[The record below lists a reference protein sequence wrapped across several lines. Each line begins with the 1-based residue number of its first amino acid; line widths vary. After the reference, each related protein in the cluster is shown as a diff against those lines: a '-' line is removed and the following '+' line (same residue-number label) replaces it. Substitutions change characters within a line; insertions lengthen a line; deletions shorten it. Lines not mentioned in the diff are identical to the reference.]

1 MHFDEAVQYL
11 LGLGHETLTIKL
23 GLRNTELLL
32 QALDNPERSY
42 FVVQIAGTNGKGSTA
57 AMLDSICRAAGIR
70 TGLYTSPHLVSMTER
85 IRVAGRDITPDDF
98 ARHATTVR
106 TVAESLLARGQID
119 ALPTFFEQVTAIALV
134 AFREAQ
140 VELAILETGL
150 GGRLDAT
157 TAANASVVGITP
169 IAMDHEDY
177 LGDTLASITAEK
189 AATIRPGVTAVIS
202 RQQPEALRVLLERCA
217 TVGVQPSLPEEGDLG
232 KESRDL
238 LGTNR
243 VDVAR
248 ATSFFE
254 QFPLGLRGR
263 HQREN
268 ASVAIRLARALR
280 DRGFAITDEQIGFGL
295 ADVRHPARLESIP
308 FQPDFL
314 LDGAHNPAG
323 AESLRAY
330 LEEYERRPLTLIFGA
345 MRDKKLDQIAE
356 ILFPLAD
363 CLIVT
368 PIDNPRAASLE
379 TLAPLARR
387 YARARIIESSSSI
400 EAVHT
405 AITETPDNGL
415 ICVTGSLYL
424 IGETRPIILQL
435 AEQQTMSHEK
445 SSTERSSHDEMPK
458 ALSSQKVFA
467 GRVFSVTV
475 DTVREGELT
484 YQREVVHHGGSAV
497 IVPVFDDG
505 TVALVRQYR
514 HPAVRYLL
522 EVPAGTLADGE
533 RPDAGA
539 ERELQEELGLSA
551 GRMEKLSE
559 FFVSPGFCE
568 EKMWVY
574 LATQLVQGQQRLE
587 DDEVLEVVQLP
598 IAEALE
604 MITSGEIQDAK
615 TIIGL
620 MLAAPRVGAPLFE
633 TDYPAV

>member
-1 MHFDEAVQYL
+1 MINPLLAKAHCAVSRRRSDRRQPALAAVAHHLGREAQLAHQDVLIALEARARRRRRARPDERQGVRKGRGQRIERGRAFQRGIRIVDPRRRGRPARTAGAL
-11 LGLGHETLTIKL
+11 LGADRPKVEKSLSLAEKYCIISK
-23 GLRNTELLL
+23 
-32 QALDNPERSY
+32 
-42 FVVQIAGTNGKGSTA
+42 VVRA
-57 AMLDSICRAAGIR
+57 AMPLKVEI
-70 TGLYTSPHLVSMTER
+70 E
-85 IRVAGRDITPDDF
+85 
-98 ARHATTVR
+98 
-106 TVAESLLARGQID
+106 
-119 ALPTFFEQVTAIALV
+119 ALPTFFEQVTAIALL
-134 AFREAQ
+134 AFREAG

-157 TAANASVVGITP
+157 TAANATIVGITS
-169 IAMDHEDY
+169 IAMDHEEY
-177 LGDTLASITAEK
+177 LGDTLASIAAEK
-189 AATIRPGVTAVIS
+189 AATIRPGVTAVIAQ
-202 RQQPEALRVLLERCA
+202 QQPEALAVLLERCA
-217 TVGVQPSLPEEGDLG
+217 AVGVQPSFAENT
-232 KESRDL
+232 DL
-238 LGTNR
+238 LKQIR
-243 VDVAR
+243 
-248 ATSFFE
+248 
-254 QFPLGLRGR
+254 LGLRGR

-268 ASVAIRLARALR
+268 ASVAIRVAKALGIS
-280 DRGFAITDEQIGFGL
+280 DAEIIKGL
-295 ADVRHPARLESIP
+295 ETVKHAGRLELVP
-308 FQPDFL
+308 HKPEFL

-323 AESLRAY
+323 AQSLRNY
-330 LEEYERRPLTLIFGA
+330 LDETEHGPLTIVFGA

-363 CLIVT
+363 CLILT
-368 PIDNPRAASLE
+368 AIDNPRAATLE
-379 TLAPLARR
+379 MLAPLARR
-387 YARARIIESSSSI
+387 YAGGRIIESSSSAK
-400 EAVHT
+400 AVHT
-405 AITETPDNGL
+405 AITETPNNGL

-435 AEQQTMSHEK
+435 AEQQTMSQP
-445 SSTERSSHDEMPK
+445 HDEPSHHELPK
-458 ALSSQKVFA
+458 AISSQKIFT

-533 RPDAGA
+533 RPDSGA
-539 ERELQEELGLSA
+539 ERELQEELGLIA

-587 DDEVLEVVQLP
+587 EDEVLEVVRLP

-604 MITSGEIQDAK
+604 MIASGEIQDAK

-620 MLAAPRVGAPLFE
+620 MLAAPRVGAPLF
-633 TDYPAV
+633 TGDYPAV